1 MSACISR
8 HGEYSEHTPDAE
20 WTCTRCWD
28 VDTAGLRAEVDRL
41 TTELATAHTAWD
53 EWKASSRAGHAHAS
67 DMAAEVVR
75 LRAGIE
81 DIRDEAWEPW
91 LNRDWQHLNTVRN
104 DCNALLDPT
113 GGETDDR

>member
-20 WTCTRCWD
+20 WFCTLCGD
-28 VDTAGLRAEVDRL
+28 VDTAGLRAEV
-41 TTELATAHTAWD
+41 
-53 EWKASSRAGHAHAS
+53 G
-67 DMAAEVVR
+67 R

-91 LNRDWQHLNTVRN
+91 LNRDWQHLDTVRN
-104 DCNALLDPT
+104 DCNALLNPT
-113 GGETDDR
+113 EGETDG